1 MKNRKTEYIL
11 CTQSMP
17 SEMVTSA
24 YTATGKGF
32 ATMKKIFAINL
43 GSTSTKVAYYEDD
56 KCIFKDSIDH
66 PAEELKDFNTVYEQK
81 EAREAAIL
89 RYMENHDID
98 PGSLD
103 AFVTRGGQTEP
114 VSGGVY
120 RINEPMVEQAMSGR
134 YGVHVCSV
142 GSAIAFD
149 FCRNRTALPLT
160 VDTPATDELEPL
172 ARYSGLREVPR
183 VSRFQALN
191 HRAMAKYYSES
202 IGKRYQD
209 LNLIVCMLG
218 GGITVAAHKKGS
230 MIDGP
235 DGLEGDGPF
244 SNNRCCTAPVGEL
257 VKLCYSG
264 KYDLQGMLKHI
275 NGEAG
280 LMSYLGTTDARK
292 LEKDIDNGDLHA
304 QEVVDAMCYQTAK
317 EIGAY
322 ATVLKGDVDAIL
334 LIGGM
339 AKWNFVI
346 EHITERVKFIAPV
359 VVLPGEREMESLC
372 LSSYEA
378 LCGREEIKE
387 FVPQEAK

>member
-1 MKNRKTEYIL
+1 
-11 CTQSMP
+11 
-17 SEMVTSA
+17 
-24 YTATGKGF
+24 
-32 ATMKKIFAINL
+32 MKKIFAINL

-56 KCIFKDSIDH
+56 KCVFKDSIDH
-66 PAEELKDFNTVYEQK
+66 SAAELKDFNTVFEQK
-81 EAREAAIL
+81 DMREAAIL
-89 RYMENHDID
+89 RYMSNHGID

-120 RINEPMVEQAMSGR
+120 RINEAMVEQAMSGR

-142 GSAIAFD
+142 GSAISFGL
-149 FCRNRTALPLT
+149 CRNKSVLPLT
-160 VDTPATDELEPL
+160 VDTPATDEFEPL
-172 ARYSGLREVPR
+172 ARYSGLKEIPR

-191 HRAMAKYYSES
+191 HRAMAKYYSDS

-218 GGITVAAHKKGS
+218 GGITVAAHKKGN

-244 SNNRCCTAPVGEL
+244 SNNRCCTVPVGEL

-264 KYDLQGMLKHI
+264 VYDLAGMMRHI
-275 NGEAG
+275 NGDAG
-280 LMSYLGTTDARK
+280 LMSYLGTTDARQ
-292 LEKDIDNGDLHA
+292 LEKDIDEGDQNA
-304 QEVVDAMCYQTAK
+304 KEVTEAMCYQTAK

-322 ATVLKGDVDAIL
+322 ATTLKGDVDAIL
-334 LIGGM
+334 IIGGM
-339 AKWNFVI
+339 AKWNFVV
-346 EHITERVKFIAPV
+346 EQITERVSFIAPV

-372 LSSYEA
+372 LTSYEA

-387 FVPQEAK
+387 FIPREIS